1 VSTDEEVRVQEC
13 LRAGLCPICN
23 AGPYKVV
30 ASHTLKAHK
39 VTGATLRDMA
49 GLTKSATICSA
60 EASAERRKLTHEL
73 MAKGALTVPSG
84 GVKGA
89 KKTFSAAGLAAQKQK
104 AERMKALNR
113 ARANAK

>member
-1 VSTDEEVRVQEC
+1 VSIDEEVRVREC

-30 ASHTLKAHK
+30 ASHSLKSHK
-39 VTGATLRDMA
+39 VTGAMLRDMA

-60 EASAERRKLTHEL
+60 EASAERRKLNREL
-73 MAKGALTVPSG
+73 MDVGSLTVPAG
-84 GVKGA
+84 GQGGKR
-89 KKTFSAAGLAAQKQK
+89 KFSAAGLAAQKRK

-113 ARANAK
+113 AKRQST